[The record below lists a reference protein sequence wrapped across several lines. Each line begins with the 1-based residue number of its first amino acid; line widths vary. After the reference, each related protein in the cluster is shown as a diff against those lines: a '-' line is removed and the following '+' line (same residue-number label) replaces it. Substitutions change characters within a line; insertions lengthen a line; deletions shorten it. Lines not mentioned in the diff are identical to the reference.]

1 MLLQQITM
9 SLDASQWNKRMSMLT
24 HRYLRGYGID
34 REDEII
40 DRAFCTL
47 ELFCVGDE
55 AKQSRDV
62 TWPHSEPCDCV
73 LAF

>member
-1 MLLQQITM
+1 MG

-40 DRAFCTL
+40 DKAFCTL

-55 AKQSRDV
+55 AKQNLEV
-62 TWPHSEPCDCV
+62 T
-73 LAF
+73 